1 MIFELNQDI
10 DEHKLKSSEK
20 AYGEEF
26 TKNGEKYY
34 RVKFL
39 KNNLHKDLVMTL
51 EQDKLAI
58 VDRSIIGVET
68 LHSVN

>member
-10 DEHKLKSSEK
+10 DEHKLKSGEK

-26 TKNGEKYY
+26 AKNGEKYY

-51 EQDKLAI
+51 EQDKLTI
-58 VDRSIIGVET
+58 VDSSIIGVET